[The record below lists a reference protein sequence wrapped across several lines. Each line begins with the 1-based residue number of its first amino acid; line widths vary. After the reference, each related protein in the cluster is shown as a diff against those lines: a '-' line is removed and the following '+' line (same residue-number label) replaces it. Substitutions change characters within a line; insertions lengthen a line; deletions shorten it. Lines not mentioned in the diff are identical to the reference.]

1 MAQDKDLKN
10 VGQISVYGCEFRLTG
25 DGASALEHL
34 QNDFRFFSCEQT
46 LNPTTIEIWTEAPS
60 YLNVPESVATTYTP
74 RNVAFT
80 KDGCTY
86 IDYSGRALAVW
97 DRSLRSFRIYSLDDH
112 IQYEAAYL
120 FLLSRIG
127 EYLDQRHTH
136 RIHAMAMSVN
146 GRAVLAIL
154 PMGGGKSTLC
164 SALLK
169 FPEFSLLSDD
179 SPFISAD
186 GRVHA
191 FPLRLGLLPGSETDV
206 PAEFQR
212 TIRRMEFG
220 PKILVSYEYFASRVK
235 PIADPGIVFI
245 GSRTMADVCHI
256 KPAGT
261 WDQFKSI
268 MVNCVVGLG
277 LFQGLEFVLSH
288 SPLEL
293 LSKAS
298 VAWSRLRVARKLF
311 SQSQVY
317 HLTLGRNQELNAATV
332 RAFVNDKLR
341 TSDL

>member
-1 MAQDKDLKN
+1 MSPISSSQNGAQF
-10 VGQISVYGCEFRLTG
+10 SVYGCEFRLTG

-34 QNDFRFFSCEQT
+34 RNDFQFFACEQT
-46 LNPTTIEIWTEAPS
+46 GNPTTVEISTSAPS
-60 YLNVPESVATTYTP
+60 YQDVPESVATTYTP
-74 RNVAFT
+74 RNIAFT
-80 KDGCTY
+80 RDGCTY

-97 DRSLRSFRIYSLDDH
+97 DRKQRTFRIHSLDAH
-112 IQYEAAYL
+112 VQYEAAYL

-127 EYLDQRHTH
+127 EQLDQQRMH
-136 RIHAMAMSVN
+136 RIHAMAVSVN

-169 FPEFSLLSDD
+169 YPEYRLLSDD

-191 FPLRLGLLPGSETDV
+191 FPLRLGLLPGNEADI

-220 PKILVSYEYFASRVK
+220 PKILVSYEYFASRVT
-235 PIADPGIVFI
+235 PSAEPGIVFI
-245 GSRTMADVCHI
+245 GNRTMAEVCRI
-256 KPAGT
+256 EPAGS

-268 MVNCVVGLG
+268 AVNCVVGLG
-277 LFQGLEFVLSH
+277 LFQGLEFVMTH

-293 LSKAS
+293 VSKAS

-311 SQSQVY
+311 AQSEVY

-332 RAFVNDKLR
+332 QAFVNDKLVKQ
-341 TSDL
+341 